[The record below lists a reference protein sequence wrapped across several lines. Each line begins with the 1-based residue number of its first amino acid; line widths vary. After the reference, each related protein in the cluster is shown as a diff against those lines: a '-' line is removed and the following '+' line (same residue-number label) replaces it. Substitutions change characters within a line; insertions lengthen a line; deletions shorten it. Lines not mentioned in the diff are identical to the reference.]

1 MKRILLALG
10 VVGIFTAC
18 QDSESEREIARLESK
33 VSALQLQVEKAKSDL
48 DSLRQLDTAF
58 RKMLDSLDM
67 GR

>member
-10 VVGIFTAC
+10 VAGIFTAC